1 MSDSMATGP
10 RNPSYT
16 DAVKAPAL
24 RQEPSTSTALIDSQ
38 PGGAHRGAYGSTADG
53 STATLSPLSNKTSR
67 QGSQHGVSRSSSRG
81 VIPVDGASGQ
91 AGSLLGHKYEDE
103 NEGVVDESNVSRCG
117 PLDSMPCDWTCE
129 GLNCSVA
136 PACCMMQFSLSYSH
150 WCTLSHTVPTPCAL
164 THHAHGSVSAIALSC
179 SRQRMRQAAHNAN
192 THTHARFT
200 AWTERDAR
208 AQWSALCVSAHA
220 HAVQHAR
227 PVFRCAAPA
236 AWIDPRATT

>member
-1 MSDSMATGP
+1 MTWASSLTVGPCAVRTLYVRPVDYCAKSMGQKLKTKLKVGSFLQKCVGCEQRAGMSDSMATGP

-117 PLDSMPCDWTCE
+117 PLDSM
-129 GLNCSVA
+129 
-136 PACCMMQFSLSYSH
+136 H
-150 WCTLSHTVPTPCAL
+150 AL
-164 THHAHGSVSAIALSC
+164 
-179 SRQRMRQAAHNAN
+179 
-192 THTHARFT
+192 
-200 AWTERDAR
+200 
-208 AQWSALCVSAHA
+208 
-220 HAVQHAR
+220 
-227 PVFRCAAPA
+227 
-236 AWIDPRATT
+236 